1 MNKKIISR
9 ITSSILLCTIIAYTT
24 PVFAFTK
31 DETVYS
37 KMDSTGNKYNT
48 IVSDHIVN
56 SKQEK
61 TINDISDLANIKN
74 VNGDEEFSQDGNNLI
89 WKAEGNDIYYQGESQ
104 KDLPVTCN
112 ITYELNG
119 EKIEATDLAGK
130 SGKVKITIEYLNKDS
145 HMISIDGKNE
155 KLYTPFVVVCG
166 TIIDN
171 NNNKNIEITNGKLID
186 DGTKTA
192 VIGIS
197 LPGLQESLN
206 ISKDKI
212 DIPNKI
218 EITMETTSFELNN
231 IVTYVTPKL
240 IEENDIEMFENLD
253 KIYNQV
259 NNLQSSSKQIEEGAN
274 NLKEGTSTYNEKSKE
289 FNKAISQISG
299 GVSTINSNYSKIDT
313 GISNLNDGSSN
324 LKTGAKSVN
333 DGTEAVSKNLQTISS
348 KLSELQT
355 GTQSLQQGEKQLEAG
370 ISKIIASVNNIQGS
384 DNSNKIAELNQLI
397 TANQNSIN
405 SLTKL
410 NESLNAQ
417 LKQVNEEET
426 KQVIMTQIKTNESVI
441 NLSKTN
447 IGAYKETI
455 ETLKNA
461 DMSSIKELQ
470 NALNSLKQGIQNLQ
484 TGTNTLY
491 NGTTAIQQGTAMLS
505 TKTEELAKG
514 TKSLYEGTIQ
524 ISKGAKNLF
533 NGSNQLKEGINTL
546 DTNGAKLEDASNQL
560 TGGAETIS
568 EGASTLAV
576 GITKFNKEGIEK
588 ICNYINGDLRDI
600 TNRIEELQELSKE
613 YNNFTMLNNENQ
625 GNVKFI
631 LIIDSIKK
639 SEENKQELIIDDK
652 SKE

>member
-1 MNKKIISR
+1 MNKKIISK

-37 KMDSTGNKYNT
+37 KIDSNGNKYNT

-56 SKQEK
+56 SEQEK
-61 TINDISDLANIKN
+61 LINDISDLANIKN
-74 VNGDEEFSQDGNNLI
+74 INGDEEFSQDGNNLI

-104 KDLPVTCN
+104 KDLPITCD

-119 EKIEATDLAGK
+119 EKIEAANLAGK

-145 HMISIDGKNE
+145 HMINIDGRNE

-186 DGTKTA
+186 DGSKTA
-192 VIGIS
+192 VLGIS

-240 IEENDIEMFENLD
+240 IEENDIEMFEKLD

-259 NNLQSSSKQIEEGAN
+259 NNLQSSSKQIEEVAN
-274 NLKEGTSTYNEKSKE
+274 TLKEGTLTYNEKSKE
-289 FNKAISQISG
+289 FNSAISQISG
-299 GVSTINSNYSKIDT
+299 GVSTINDNYSKIDT
-313 GISNLNDGSSN
+313 GISSLNDGSSS
-324 LKTGAKSVN
+324 LKSGAKSVN
-333 DGTEAVSKNLQTISS
+333 EGTEAVSKNLQTISS
-348 KLSELQT
+348 KLGELQT

-370 ISKIIASVNNIQGS
+370 INKIIASVNNIQGS

-410 NESLNAQ
+410 NETLNTQ
-417 LKQVNEEET
+417 LKQTNEEET
-426 KQVIMTQIKTNESVI
+426 KQIIMTQIKTNESVI
-441 NLSKTN
+441 KLLKTD

-455 ETLKNA
+455 ETLKNT
-461 DMSSIKELQ
+461 DMSNIKELQ

-484 TGTNTLY
+484 TGTNALY
-491 NGTTAIQQGTAMLS
+491 NGTTAIQQGSALLS

-524 ISKGAKNLF
+524 ISKGAKSLF
-533 NGSNQLKEGINTL
+533 AGSSQLKEGINTL
-546 DTNGAKLEDASNQL
+546 DTNGAKLEDASSQL

-568 EGASTLAV
+568 EGASTLAD

-588 ICNYINGDLRDI
+588 ICNYINGDLRNI
-600 TNRIEELQELSKE
+600 TNRIEKLQELSKE

-631 LIIDSIKK
+631 LIMDSIKK
-639 SEENKQELIIDDK
+639 SEESKQEVIVDNK